1 MIPTLRQQ
9 ELLDLL
15 RQNKKIYF
23 LTELVE
29 LLGVS
34 ESTLRRDLKTLTAE
48 GSHPD
53 ASRRRRVPGAGRCGA

>member
-34 ESTLRRDLKTLTAE
+34 ESTLRARPE
-48 GSHPD
+48 E
-53 ASRRRRVPGAGRCGA
+53 R